1 MSGATIADHGSYTQT
16 LTATVDGVSVSKS
29 FTVQIKD
36 PCSYAVFET
45 DPAPIANMVVEMVNP
60 TTDPT

>member
-1 MSGATIADHGSYTQT
+1 MDNHGSYTQT
-16 LTATVDGVSVSKS
+16 LTATVNGVSVSKS

-45 DPAPIANMVVEMVNP
+45 DPAPIANMVVDIGISS
-60 TTDPT
+60 TDPT